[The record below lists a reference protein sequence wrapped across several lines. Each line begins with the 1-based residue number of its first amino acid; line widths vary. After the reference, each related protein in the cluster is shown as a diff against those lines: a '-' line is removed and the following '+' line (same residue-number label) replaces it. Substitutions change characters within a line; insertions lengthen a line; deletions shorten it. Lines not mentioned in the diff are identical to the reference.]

1 MILFFNTKI
10 DNQISSMFESNLWG
24 CTPVM
29 YPRNCENTVEIN
41 KLEILKY
48 TLETYALLNFK
59 KIYLNIILPENR
71 DEQNFES
78 FLKSNFNGKKFTYNK
93 YRPSNYYEWSIEIKK
108 LIDEN
113 GEEELCLTAM
123 NHDHPFVSNN
133 KIFNEVIKD
142 LIELE
147 IEDKVLVYSQSAE
160 YISKIYKN
168 KKNIKRKYG
177 YLLKNTTYTE
187 SIMICSL
194 KVLKSIFEQII
205 IIKDKQYLP
214 RIDWPDLIYNKK
226 KYNLYVPM
234 IELFKHYDG
243 YGHISTCSFSKGLN
257 INNNYHSSNI
267 VDWIS
272 DQWWTLL
279 FLAIRDADLSNNKI
293 KEQFKIIFNK
303 SIDTFINSHSL
314 YIEEENKINIDEF
327 SYLIRSAICSKLNKN
342 MREILFDKKFSKI
355 TLKIKIINIIW
366 MIKLKII
373 KLKNK
378 LIK

>member
-24 CTPVM
+24 CTPIM

-71 DEQNFES
+71 EEQNFES

-113 GEEELCLTAM
+113 GEDELCLTAM
-123 NHDHPFVSNN
+123 NHDHPFVSNS

-142 LIELE
+142 LIELK
-147 IEDKVLVYSQSAE
+147 IENKVLVYSHSAE

-168 KKNIKRKYG
+168 KKNIKRRYG

-205 IIKDKQYLP
+205 IIKEKQYLP

-267 VDWIS
+267 VDRIS
-272 DQWWTLL
+272 DQWWSLL
-279 FLAIRDADLSNNKI
+279 FLTIRDADLSNNKI

-314 YIEEENKINIDEF
+314 YIEEKNKINIDEF

-355 TLKIKIINIIW
+355 TLKTKIINIIW
-366 MIKLKII
+366 LIKLEII